1 LGRNLTLGVDKTVDR
16 TVDGR
21 YNSAQCFVTLQVWQ
35 WSMGG
40 GGTSYISYVSLT
52 VEVNISA
59 FPPCDVALNVAPATK
74 SFSIAIPDVLAGH
87 EAIPVFWLHAIPV
100 LLSHIV
106 ATKWW
111 L

>member
-1 LGRNLTLGVDKTVDR
+1 MVDTTARNDLLASKYGN
-16 TVDGR
+16 GP
-21 YNSAQCFVTLQVWQ
+21 
-35 WSMGG
+35 GG

-59 FPPCDVALNVAPATK
+59 FPPCDVAFNVAPATK
-74 SFSIAIPDVLAGH
+74 SFSIAIPDILAGH

>member
-1 LGRNLTLGVDKTVDR
+1 MLRDPP
-16 TVDGR
+16 
-21 YNSAQCFVTLQVWQ
+21 
-35 WSMGG
+35 SMAMVHGG

-87 EAIPVFWLHAIPV
+87 EAIPVIWLHAIPV

>member
-1 LGRNLTLGVDKTVDR
+1 MVMVHGR
-16 TVDGR
+16 
-21 YNSAQCFVTLQVWQ
+21 
-35 WSMGG
+35 

-59 FPPCDVALNVAPATK
+59 FPPCDVAFNVAPATK
-74 SFSIAIPDVLAGH
+74 SFSIAIPDILAGH